1 MVAYP
6 RVLEFVVRTS
16 FSISMSSSE
25 LFIVKENNEEKE
37 LNFLSKRR
45 PMLEFQK
52 ESHATTSR
60 DTDPPQQLQE
70 QGAKSEVHDEN
81 QEERNNILDPNSIEK
96 PSLEAVLMETY
107 VVGDDDD
114 GFKTPTSLDHKIPIT
129 KCPPAPRKPK
139 PFLSRKRK
147 ASPPKARTILQL
159 DLSPEIEAVFPSTIV
174 VDLQKKIKKS
184 PSDNDITGEF
194 IPSPT

>member
-6 RVLEFVVRTS
+6 RVLEFAVKTS

-37 LNFLSKRR
+37 LNFLSKR
-45 PMLEFQK
+45 PVLEFQK

-70 QGAKSEVHDEN
+70 QGAKSKVHDEN
-81 QEERNNILDPNSIEK
+81 QEECNSILDPNSIEK

-114 GFKTPTSLDHKIPIT
+114 GFKTPTSLDHKISIT

-147 ASPPKARTILQL
+147 ASPPKALTILQL
-159 DLSPEIEAVFPSTIV
+159 DLSQEIEAVFPSTIV
-174 VDLQKKIKKS
+174 VGLQKKIKKS

>member
-6 RVLEFVVRTS
+6 RVLEFAVRTS

-37 LNFLSKRR
+37 LNFLSKR
-45 PMLEFQK
+45 PVLEFQK

-70 QGAKSEVHDEN
+70 QGAKSEVHGEN
-81 QEERNNILDPNSIEK
+81 QEECNNTLDPNSIEK

-114 GFKTPTSLDHKIPIT
+114 GFKTPTSLDHKISIT

-147 ASPPKARTILQL
+147 ASPPKALTILQL
-159 DLSPEIEAVFPSTIV
+159 DLSQELEAVFPSTIV
-174 VDLQKKIKKS
+174 VDLKKKIKKS

>member
-1 MVAYP
+1 
-6 RVLEFVVRTS
+6 
-16 FSISMSSSE
+16 MSSSE

-37 LNFLSKRR
+37 LNFLSKR

-60 DTDPPQQLQE
+60 DSDPPQQLQE
-70 QGAKSEVHDEN
+70 QEAKSEVHHES
-81 QEERNNILDPNSIEK
+81 QEECNNTLDPNSIEK

-114 GFKTPTSLDHKIPIT
+114 GFKTPTSLDHKISIT
-129 KCPPAPRKPK
+129 KCPPAPRKPNS
-139 PFLSRKRK
+139 FLSRKRK
-147 ASPPKARTILQL
+147 ASPPKVRTILQL
-159 DLSPEIEAVFPSTIV
+159 DLSQEIEAVFPSTIV

>member
-6 RVLEFVVRTS
+6 RVLEFVVKTS

-37 LNFLSKRR
+37 LNFLSKR

-60 DTDPPQQLQE
+60 DSDPPQQLQE
-70 QGAKSEVHDEN
+70 QEAKSEVHHES
-81 QEERNNILDPNSIEK
+81 QEECNNTLDPNSIEK

-114 GFKTPTSLDHKIPIT
+114 GFKTPTSLDHKISIT
-129 KCPPAPRKPK
+129 KCPPAPRKPNS
-139 PFLSRKRK
+139 FLSRKRK

-159 DLSPEIEAVFPSTIV
+159 DLSQEIEAVFPSTIV

>member
-6 RVLEFVVRTS
+6 RVLEFAVKTS

-25 LFIVKENNEEKE
+25 LFIAKENNEEKE
-37 LNFLSKRR
+37 LNFLSKR
-45 PMLEFQK
+45 PVLEFQK

-70 QGAKSEVHDEN
+70 QGAKSKVHDEN
-81 QEERNNILDPNSIEK
+81 QEECNSILDPNSIEK

-114 GFKTPTSLDHKIPIT
+114 GFKTPTSLDHKISIT

-147 ASPPKARTILQL
+147 ASPPKALTILQL
-159 DLSPEIEAVFPSTIV
+159 DLSQEIEAVFPSTIV
-174 VDLQKKIKKS
+174 VGLQKKIKKS

>member
-6 RVLEFVVRTS
+6 RVLEFVVKTS

-37 LNFLSKRR
+37 LNFLSKR

-60 DTDPPQQLQE
+60 DSDPPQQLQE
-70 QGAKSEVHDEN
+70 QEAKSEVHHES
-81 QEERNNILDPNSIEK
+81 QEECNNTLDPNSIEK

-114 GFKTPTSLDHKIPIT
+114 GFKTPTSLDHKISIT
-129 KCPPAPRKPK
+129 KCPPAPRKPNS
-139 PFLSRKRK
+139 FLSRKRK
-147 ASPPKARTILQL
+147 ASPPKVRTILQL
-159 DLSPEIEAVFPSTIV
+159 DLSQEIEAVFPSTIV

>member
-1 MVAYP
+1 
-6 RVLEFVVRTS
+6 
-16 FSISMSSSE
+16 MSSSE

-37 LNFLSKRR
+37 LNFLSKR
-45 PMLEFQK
+45 PVLEFQK
-52 ESHATTSR
+52 GSHAATSR
-60 DTDPPQQLQE
+60 DSDPPQQLQE
-70 QGAKSEVHDEN
+70 QEAKSEVHDEN
-81 QEERNNILDPNSIEK
+81 QEECNNTSDPNTIEK

-114 GFKTPTSLDHKIPIT
+114 GFKTPTSLDHKISIT

-147 ASPPKARTILQL
+147 ASLPKARTILQL
-159 DLSPEIEAVFPSTIV
+159 DLSQEIEALFPSTIA

-184 PSDNDITGEF
+184 PSDNDITGVMHAVSKKENLF
-194 IPSPT
+194 PKTKRKEAS

>member
-6 RVLEFVVRTS
+6 RVLEFAVRTS

-25 LFIVKENNEEKE
+25 LFIAKENNEEKE
-37 LNFLSKRR
+37 LNFLSKR
-45 PMLEFQK
+45 PVLEFQK

-70 QGAKSEVHDEN
+70 QGAKSKVHDEN
-81 QEERNNILDPNSIEK
+81 QEECNSILDPNSIEK

-114 GFKTPTSLDHKIPIT
+114 GFKTPTSLDHKISIT

-147 ASPPKARTILQL
+147 ASPPKALTILQL
-159 DLSPEIEAVFPSTIV
+159 DLSQEIEAVFPSTIV
-174 VDLQKKIKKS
+174 VGLQKKIKKS

>member
-1 MVAYP
+1 
-6 RVLEFVVRTS
+6 
-16 FSISMSSSE
+16 MSSSE
-25 LFIVKENNEEKE
+25 LFIAKENNEEKE
-37 LNFLSKRR
+37 LNFLSKR
-45 PMLEFQK
+45 PVLEFQK

-60 DTDPPQQLQE
+60 DTDPPQQPQE
-70 QGAKSEVHDEN
+70 QGAKSKVHDEN
-81 QEERNNILDPNSIEK
+81 QEECNSILDPNSIEK

-114 GFKTPTSLDHKIPIT
+114 GFKTPTSLDHKISIT

-147 ASPPKARTILQL
+147 ASPPKALTILQL
-159 DLSPEIEAVFPSTIV
+159 DLSQEIEAVFPSTIV
-174 VDLQKKIKKS
+174 GGLQKKIKKS

>member
-1 MVAYP
+1 MVVYP
-6 RVLEFVVRTS
+6 RALEFVVKTS
-16 FSISMSSSE
+16 FPISMSSSD
-25 LFIVKENNEEKE
+25 LFIVKENSEEKE
-37 LNFLSKRR
+37 LNFLSKR

-60 DTDPPQQLQE
+60 DSDPPQQLQE
-70 QGAKSEVHDEN
+70 QEAKSEVHHEN
-81 QEERNNILDPNSIEK
+81 QEECNNTLDPNSIEK

-107 VVGDDDD
+107 VVGDEDD
-114 GFKTPTSLDHKIPIT
+114 GFKTPTSLDHKISIT

-159 DLSPEIEAVFPSTIV
+159 DLSQEIEALFPSTIV
-174 VDLQKKIKKS
+174 VDLRKKIKKS

-194 IPSPT
+194 ITSPT